1 MIAIVAGVVGFVAA
15 AFGAVLYRTPGVL
28 VLWLPCLALIGLGFA
43 IEAHWAERQARREAM
58 E

>member
-1 MIAIVAGVVGFVAA
+1 VIAILAGVVGFVAA
-15 AFGAVLYRTPGVL
+15 AFGAAFYRAPGAL
-28 VLWLPCLALIGLGFA
+28 VLWLPCLVLIGLGFA

>member
-1 MIAIVAGVVGFVAA
+1 M
-15 AFGAVLYRTPGVL
+15 PGLL
-28 VLWLPCLALIGLGFA
+28 VMWVPCMLLIGLGFA

>member
-1 MIAIVAGVVGFVAA
+1 VIAILAGVVGFVAA
-15 AFGAVLYRTPGVL
+15 AFGAVFFRMPGLL
-28 VLWLPCLALIGLGFA
+28 VLWVPCMLLIGLGFA